1 MSPGTTTKPAPAAA
15 ASSVFKS
22 VLHGTSLYTVALLS
36 QRFASIIL
44 LPVNTRFLT
53 PADYGVMEL
62 LEQVGVVLSVLLGV
76 NLAGALGYYY
86 FETDSR
92 KTREKVVGT

>member
-1 MSPGTTTKPAPAAA
+1 MAPGTTTEAPEKSAP
-15 ASSVFKS
+15 SVFRS
-22 VLHGTSLYTVALLS
+22 VLHGTSLYTVAILS
-36 QRFASIIL
+36 QRFASILL

-53 PADYGVMEL
+53 PSDYGVMEL

-86 FETDSR
+86 FETDSPR
-92 KTREKVVGT
+92 VR